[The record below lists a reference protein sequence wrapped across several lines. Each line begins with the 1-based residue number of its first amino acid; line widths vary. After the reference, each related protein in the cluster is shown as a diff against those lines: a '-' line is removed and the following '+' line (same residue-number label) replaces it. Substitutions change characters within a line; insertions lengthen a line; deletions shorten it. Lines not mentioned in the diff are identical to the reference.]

1 MLFAK
6 TLFVA
11 ILGFGA
17 MAFAAPVDSTTDA
30 ELAQAIANDAYV
42 YTTLG

>member
-11 ILGFGA
+11 ILGLGA
-17 MAFAAPVDSTTDA
+17 MAFAAPVDTTADV
-30 ELAQAIANDAYV
+30 ELAQAIANDA
-42 YTTLG
+42 